1 MFVGLMPHL
10 MSVPVDIR
18 AQFPQL
24 GRYAFGTSLFVDIDV
39 AA

>member
-1 MFVGLMPHL
+1 MFIGLMPHVTL
-10 MSVPVDIR
+10 VPENIR

-24 GRYAFGTSLFVDIDV
+24 ARYALGTSLFVDIDV